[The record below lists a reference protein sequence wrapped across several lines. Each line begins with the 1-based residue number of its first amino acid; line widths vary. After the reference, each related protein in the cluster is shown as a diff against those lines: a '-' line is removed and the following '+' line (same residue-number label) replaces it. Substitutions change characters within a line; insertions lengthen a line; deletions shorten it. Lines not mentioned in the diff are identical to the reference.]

1 MEYES
6 LLVVLAVRGTPL
18 DGHALDALTDARP
31 RWVRLEREGEA
42 VCLAARVS
50 HRDPPEEFR
59 ARVRGWA
66 GSRGWAATVA
76 PCAPSL

>member
-1 MEYES
+1 VEFES
-6 LLVVLAVRGTPL
+6 LLVLLALRGASL
-18 DGHALDALTDARP
+18 DDDALDTLVDIHP

-42 VCLAARVS
+42 VCLAARVR
-50 HRDPPEEFR
+50 HRDRPEEFR

-66 GSRGWAATVA
+66 GERGWAVTVA